1 MKPHLYIKQ
10 IKDFILE
17 ILFPTKC
24 LGCEIKSEIL
34 CDNCVAQINTAERET
49 DKNILAVFDYRDPLI
64 KKAIWELKY
73 HHKHYLG
80 QKLGQLLYESLIEDI
95 GDIRVEVS
103 GRSIF
108 VIPVPISNKKTKLRG
123 YNQTLAIAKG
133 FCMSAPMGVFELR
146 DKIII
151 KKLETIPQARLT
163 SRSKRLQNIK
173 GAFEI
178 KNGDVVKGRTVII
191 IDDVT
196 TTGGTI
202 NEIMKILKKSH
213 AKKVLGFT
221 VAH

>member
-1 MKPHLYIKQ
+1 MKSHLYIKQ

-34 CDNCVAQINTAERET
+34 CDNCVAQISTAERET

-108 VIPVPISNKKTKLRG
+108 VIP
-123 YNQTLAIAKG
+123 
-133 FCMSAPMGVFELR
+133 
-146 DKIII
+146 
-151 KKLETIPQARLT
+151 
-163 SRSKRLQNIK
+163 
-173 GAFEI
+173 
-178 KNGDVVKGRTVII
+178 
-191 IDDVT
+191 
-196 TTGGTI
+196 
-202 NEIMKILKKSH
+202 
-213 AKKVLGFT
+213 
-221 VAH
+221 